1 MNTKGFPTQLKAF
14 FIGVLSAGGILLSG
28 QPARAQVAPVIN
40 NLYPSG
46 VVQFQPSAT
55 LSFNA
60 SSSAGIDPSGIF
72 VQLSGTS
79 LSGQTSVTTLTA
91 ASGLIITGT
100 PTSRTVSAPLSS
112 NTVYTA
118 SINVIGLN
126 SQSTSTTVSF
136 DTINPADTFEAE
148 DFDYGGGQF
157 INNPQT
163 NKYAGLNVTYGV
175 DAQNGNFGEGN
186 NAYRPSGL
194 NTEGN
199 GDIPRLAY
207 GTGLQDYDV
216 GWNNGG
222 NWANYTRTFPAGTFN
237 IYMRAANPNGATADA
252 AGMALVTSGRGTSSQ
267 STTNMGTFSIPDTG
281 SWQVYTW
288 VPLLDANGNL
298 ARFSGGAVK
307 TLRVTT
313 DNANY
318 NANFYLLM
326 PADLSLPVIT
336 NLYPDGSS
344 FFQYTNQL
352 SFVANASAGMATA
365 KIVVILDGTNMS
377 NVLSFD
383 GSFTSW
389 HVNCPLALNATHTA
403 VITVTG
409 NNGQSATTTVT
420 FSDFSSTN
428 FQWEAEDYDYNS
440 GNYFDNPQTNAYA
453 GLPSTPEV
461 DNHQFDLN
469 GNSFIY
475 RTKANGAC
483 PSTTVAGDGQRP
495 QFFSQTDYNI
505 GFFGGGSWVNY
516 TRHYP
521 TGTYY
526 VWGRFAEGQ
535 TNTEAILSQLISGY
549 GTSAQT
555 TTQLGAFYIP
565 FTGGWSTWAWSPLSD
580 ANGNPLK
587 VRFDGSQQTLQ
598 LGGSP
603 VGGQP
608 EVNVNFLMLVP
619 TVPDPFTVLQTVNNG
634 TTNVQILYSKPVE
647 AASATNIANYV
658 FTNGVAITGAS
669 LNPDNVTVVLT
680 TAPLAYG
687 SNYWLVING
696 VRDRMNL
703 PNTIATNTTVNL
715 QVLSYTLKDIGNPP
729 VISTVVNAGNGVNVT
744 AVGSDFGGNSDQGN
758 FSYQI
763 YSGNFDVEVRVA
775 GLALS
780 DIFAKAGLMARE
792 TLDPASRFAASIA
805 TPAMNGCFFEWRDPA
820 GSVSSSSGNFPAN
833 YPNTWLR
840 LQRVGNVFNSYA
852 GYDGQAWS
860 QLGSATITMSNQVY
874 LGFSVSS
881 HSTNQT
887 TTAQFRDMSN
897 ETGAVVGT
905 QINPHEQIGPSSRTT
920 PIAFSEIM
928 YKPAARTD
936 GNNIEFIEIYNSNSF
951 FQDISGYQ
959 IVCADM
965 NYKFPPNTVIPG
977 GAFFVVA
984 ASPSGV
990 ENVYG
995 LTTNVFGPYTGSLK
1009 KSETLQLLDEQGA
1022 VLLTVPYSS
1031 TYPWPVAAD
1040 GTGHSIVLANPTY
1053 GEGDPRA
1060 WDISDTVGGSPG
1072 QMDGFTPSPLR
1083 NVVINEILPHSENAT
1098 VPRYIELYNHSTNM
1112 VDVSGCI
1119 LTDDASTDKFI
1130 IPPGTLIPPGGFASF
1145 QQLQFGFTLNGAG
1158 ETLYFIQ
1165 SDGSRVLDAVQ
1176 FGAQSDG
1183 VAYGRW
1189 PDGANDFYAFTSRTP
1204 GTNNSS
1210 ILIGDIVINELM
1222 YNPISGNDDDQ
1233 YIELYNKGT
1242 NTINMA
1248 GWQFTSGV
1256 TFTFPNI
1263 SIAPNGYLTVAR
1275 NLTNLF
1281 GKYSN
1286 LNSLNTVGNYSGKLS
1301 HNGEQV
1307 TLSMPQTLNTNTTI
1321 LVAEDQVTYGT
1332 GGRWGE
1338 WADGGGS
1345 SLELKDPRAN
1355 HRLAAN
1361 WADSDETQK
1370 SVWTNIETTGVLDN
1384 GANYEP
1390 SIAHAQI
1397 GILDVGECLV
1407 DNIEVDYNGV
1417 NYISNST
1424 FESGTSGWSFQ
1435 GCMTRSSLENTGY
1448 LSSHSLHIR
1457 SSDHVWTG
1465 DNSCQVA
1472 LNANSLAPGQ
1482 TATLRFKARWLHG
1495 WPEALLRLNGNWLE
1509 AAGAMPVPKNLGT
1522 PGMPN
1527 SQYVTNAGPAIYN
1540 VTHSPALP
1548 AANQSVVVTAQAHDP
1563 NGVQNLTLYYRLDP
1577 ASTYTAVPMKD
1588 DGTGGDAV
1596 ANDGIFSAT
1605 IPGQAANQL
1614 AAYYISA
1621 TDSNSVATRFP
1632 ALLNDNSPA
1641 RECLVLFG
1649 DGNPGGSFD
1658 VYHLW
1663 VTQANATRWDNLG
1676 NLSNEGIDCTFV
1688 NGNRVIYNSQAH
1700 FAGSPYHQDY
1710 DLPYGPLCNY
1720 KWIFPDDDK
1729 LLGATSFNK
1738 IHQPGNGAGDD
1749 ASIQREQLAN
1759 TFLRVLG
1766 VPWLNRRYVAV
1777 YVNGNRRG
1785 TLMEDAQTPDSDVV
1799 KEHYPNDPDGYLY
1812 KMQPWF
1818 EFAPTLSGAS
1828 MNFDNQSWITLN
1840 NYTTIGGAK
1849 KTARYRYNFLVRRTP
1864 DSASD
1869 FNPAY
1874 SIVDAANSYGTPNY
1888 VADLENVADME
1899 NWMRVFAANHAAGNW
1914 DSFGAQNGQN
1924 LYGYA
1929 GTLGTKYSL
1938 LMFDFNI
1945 VFGNQDFSWGPG
1957 QNLFTVNPSDPYL
1970 NDIYNTPVFR
1980 RMYWRALQELVNG
1993 PLNVANSGPLLDA
2006 KYNVFAANGFDLE
2019 DPNTNIKPWLS
2030 QAQSSI
2036 ASQLAAVDAASFVVN
2051 PGATTSNNVAYVTG
2065 SAPVNVATVWINGVA
2080 YPLTWTTLNNWIVT
2094 VPLTNGLNNLS
2105 VVGVDKNGR
2114 PITGDSNSVS
2124 ITYGGTNASPAGQI
2138 VVNEIMY
2145 GPAVAGAQFV
2155 ELYNNSTNITF
2166 DLSGWQLPELA
2177 YTFPGGSI
2185 IGPANYLVLAANR
2198 GAFAMAYGA
2207 TSPVFD
2213 SFNGTLS
2220 PNGQTLTLVQPG
2232 TNVAVTKVEYENH
2245 LPWPANA
2252 NGTGASLQLIDPY
2265 QDNWRAGNWAAVLTN
2280 TPVTPQWTYV
2290 TTTGTASSSLLYIYL
2305 QSAGDVYMD
2314 DIKLVTGSVPE
2325 AGANVLSDGDFESG
2339 FPGPWTVSA
2348 NLAGSVLST
2357 TIKHSG
2363 NASLHVIST
2372 SVGTTQSSAIWQT
2385 MSPALTT
2392 NATYTLSFWY
2402 LQSTNG
2408 GPLTIRLSGSGVI
2421 VTVDPAPPVMST
2433 ESATP
2438 DILNSVAVSLPSFP
2452 SLWINEV
2459 QADNLTGI
2467 TNSAGQHTGWLE
2479 LYNPSTNII
2488 SLSGLYLANNY
2499 ANLLQW
2505 AFPAGAVIN
2514 PGQFKI
2520 IFADGQTG
2528 LSTLNELHTSFV
2540 LASGTGS
2547 LALTRLY
2554 NGQPQVLDYVDYEN
2568 ISPNDSYGSFPDGQ
2582 SFIRQEFFQATP
2594 GAANNGTATPP
2605 PSFVDYAIP
2614 GAAYSQNFD
2623 SLPDPGATSV
2633 NTANPVMI
2641 NGVTYSL
2648 ANPFDFAFPAAA
2660 SGGKGG
2666 LGISALAG
2674 WYGLGVA
2681 SSKFGATDGDQTTGG
2696 QVSFGLPGSSNRAL
2710 GLLAT
2715 SSTKGTAFGVRFING
2730 TASTLSR
2737 MNLQVTGEV
2746 WRQSNVAKTLQ
2757 FYYAIDPTGTNSFPI
2772 GATAFIP
2779 ALNISIPATGPV
2791 GGGAVDGTSSFN
2803 QTNLSV
2809 SNQSITNWPPGAALW
2824 LVWQMTDS
2832 SGNAQGLG
2840 LDNLSF
2846 SANASQQ
2853 PVSLDIQVVGAGIL
2867 LSWPSVLG
2875 VNYQIEY
2882 KDDLAAVA
2890 WTPLG
2895 SPVPGTG
2902 GSISVTNDITLSV
2915 QRFYRIITQ

>member
-1 MNTKGFPTQLKAF
+1 MNIKGCPIQFKAF
-14 FIGVLSAGGILLSG
+14 IAVGLAGGILLFG
-28 QPARAQVAPVIN
+28 QPARAQVVPVISN
-40 NLYPSG
+40 VHPNG
-46 VVQFQPSAT
+46 AVQFQPSAA
-55 LSFNA
+55 LSFTA
-60 SSSAGIDPSGIF
+60 SSSAGIDPGAIS
-72 VQLSGTS
+72 VQLTGTS
-79 LSGQTSVTTLTA
+79 LPGQTIVTTLTTA
-91 ASGLIITGT
+91 NGLIVTGT
-100 PTSRTVSAPLSS
+100 STTRTVSAPLNS

-126 SQSTSTTVSF
+126 SQSASTTVAF
-136 DTINPADTFEAE
+136 DTINPAYTFEAE

-157 INNPQT
+157 INTPQT

-175 DAQNGNFGEGN
+175 DAQNGNFGGGN

-199 GDIPRLAY
+199 GDKLRLAY
-207 GTGLQDYDV
+207 STGLQDYDV
-216 GWNNGG
+216 GWNNGGSG

-237 IYMRAANPNGATADA
+237 IYMRAANPNGATTDA
-252 AGMALVTSGRGTSSQ
+252 ASMALVTGGSGTSSQ
-267 STTNMGTFSIPDTG
+267 TIANLGTFSIPNTG
-281 SWQVYTW
+281 DWQVYTW

-298 ARFSGGAVK
+298 ARFTGGAVK
-307 TLRVTT
+307 ALRVTT
-313 DNANY
+313 DNGNY

-326 PADLSLPVIT
+326 PADLSVPVIT

-352 SFVANASAGMATA
+352 SFVANASAGIATNN
-365 KIVVILDGTNMS
+365 IVVILDGINIS
-377 NVLSFD
+377 NLLSFN
-383 GSFTSW
+383 GSTTSW
-389 HVNCPLALNATHTA
+389 QVNCPLLLNAHHTA
-403 VITVTG
+403 MITVTG
-409 NNGQSATTTVT
+409 NNGQFTTTTVN
-420 FSDFSSTN
+420 FNDFSATN
-428 FQWEAEDYDYNS
+428 FQWEAEDYDYNA

-483 PSTTVAGDGQRP
+483 PSTTVAGDGLRP
-495 QFFSQTDYNI
+495 QFFNQTDYNI

-521 TGTYY
+521 GGTYY

-535 TNTEAILSQLISGY
+535 TNTEATISQLTSGY

-555 TTQLGAFYIP
+555 TMPLGTFYIP
-565 FTGGWSTWAWSPLSD
+565 FTGSWSTWAWSPLND
-580 ANGNPLK
+580 ANGNLLK

-619 TVPDPFTVLQTVNNG
+619 TAPDPFTILQTINNG
-634 TTNVQILYSKPVE
+634 TTNVQIVYSKPVE
-647 AASATNIANYV
+647 AASATNVANYF
-658 FTNGVAITGAS
+658 FTNGVVITGAS

-680 TAPLAYG
+680 TAPLVYG
-687 SNYWLVING
+687 SNYSIVING

-703 PNTIATNTTVNL
+703 PNTVATNTTVNFQAL
-715 QVLSYTLKDIGNPP
+715 PYTMSDIGNPP
-729 VISTVVNAGNGVNVT
+729 VVSTGMVAGNGINVT
-744 AVGSDFGGNSDQGN
+744 AVGNDFGGNSDQGN

-763 YSGNFDVEVRVA
+763 YSGDFDVQVRVA

-820 GSVSSSSGNFPAN
+820 GGTSSSAGNFPAN

-840 LQRVGNVFNSYA
+840 LQRVGNVFNGYA
-852 GYDGQAWS
+852 GYDGQTWM

-874 LGFSVSS
+874 LGFSISS
-881 HSTNQT
+881 RSTNQT

-897 ETGAVVGT
+897 VTGAVVGT

-920 PIAFSEIM
+920 PIVFSEIM

-936 GNNIEFIEIYNSNSF
+936 GNNIEFIEIYNSNPF

-959 IVCADM
+959 ITCADM
-965 NYKFPPNTVIPG
+965 NYTFPPNTMIPG

-984 ASPSGV
+984 ASPQSV

-1040 GTGHSIVLANPTY
+1040 GTGHSIVLAKPSY

-1060 WDISDTVGGSPG
+1060 WDISDVVGGSPG
-1072 QMDGFTPSPLR
+1072 QMDGFTPGSLR
-1083 NVVINEILPHSENAT
+1083 NVVINEILPHSENAA
-1098 VPRYIELYNHSTNM
+1098 VPQFIELYNHSTNS
-1112 VDVSGCI
+1112 VDVSGCV
-1119 LTDDASTDKFI
+1119 LTDDSTTNKFV
-1130 IPPGTLIPPGGFASF
+1130 IPAQTVIGPAGFVAF
-1145 QQLQFGFTLNGAG
+1145 TQFNFTLNGAG
-1158 ETLYFIQ
+1158 ETLYFIKP
-1165 SDGSRVLDAVQ
+1165 DNSRILDAVQ

-1183 VAYGRW
+1183 VSYGRW
-1189 PDGANDFYAFTSRTP
+1189 PDGANDFYAFIGRTP
-1204 GTNNSS
+1204 GTNNSA

-1222 YNPISGNDDDQ
+1222 YDPISGNDDDQ
-1233 YIELYNKGT
+1233 YIELYNQGT
-1242 NTINMA
+1242 NTVNLA
-1248 GWQFTSGV
+1248 GWQFTAGV

-1281 GKYSN
+1281 AKYSN

-1301 HNGEQV
+1301 HSGEPV
-1307 TLSMPQTLNTNTTI
+1307 TLSMPQTLNTNTAI

-1355 HRLAAN
+1355 HRLASN

-1384 GANYEP
+1384 GANYDP
-1390 SIAHAQI
+1390 SIDYAQI

-1407 DNIEVDYNGV
+1407 DNVEVDYNGV
-1417 NYISNST
+1417 NYVSNST
-1424 FESGTSGWSFQ
+1424 FESGTAGWSFQ

-1448 LSSHSLHIR
+1448 VSAYSLHIR

-1482 TATLRFKARWLHG
+1482 TVTLRFKARWLHG

-1509 AAGAMPVPKNLGT
+1509 AAGAMPVPNNLGS

-1540 VTHSPALP
+1540 VTHFPTLP

-1563 NGVQNLTLYYRLDP
+1563 NGMQNLILNYRIDP
-1577 ASTYTAVPMKD
+1577 SGTYTSVPMTD
-1588 DGTGGDAV
+1588 DGTGGDAI
-1596 ANDGIFSAT
+1596 AGDGIFSAT

-1614 AAYYISA
+1614 VAYNIFA
-1621 TDSNSVATRFP
+1621 TDSNSVVTRFP
-1632 ALLNDNSPA
+1632 ALPTDNSPR
-1641 RECLVLFG
+1641 RECLVMFG
-1649 DGNPGGSFD
+1649 DGNPGGSFE

-1663 VTQANATRWDNLG
+1663 VTQANATLWENLG
-1676 NLSNEGIDCTFV
+1676 NLSNEGMDCTFV
-1688 NGNRVIYNSQAH
+1688 NGSRVIYNAQAH
-1700 FAGSPYHQDY
+1700 YAGSPYHQDY
-1710 DLPYGPLCNY
+1710 DLPYGALCNY
-1720 KWIFPDDDK
+1720 KWIFNDDDK
-1729 LLGATSFNK
+1729 FLGATSFNK

-1749 ASIQREQLAN
+1749 PSIQREQLAN
-1759 TFLRVLG
+1759 TLLRALG
-1766 VPWLNRRYVAV
+1766 VPWLNRHYVAV

-1785 TLMEDAQTPDSDVV
+1785 TLMEDAQTPDSDMV
-1799 KEHYPNDPDGYLY
+1799 KEHYPNDSDGYLY

-1818 EFAPTLSGAS
+1818 EFAPALSGAS
-1828 MNFDNQSWITLN
+1828 MNFDNQSWCTLN
-1840 NYTTIGGAK
+1840 EYTTTGGAK
-1849 KTARYRYNFLVRRTP
+1849 KTASYRYNYLVRRTP

-1874 SIVDAANSYGTPNY
+1874 SIVDAANSYGTPDY
-1888 VADLENVADME
+1888 VANLEGVADME

-1914 DSFGAQNGQN
+1914 DSFGAANGQN

-1957 QNLFTVNPSDPYL
+1957 QNLFTVNGSDPYL
-1970 NDIYNTPVFR
+1970 NDIYNTPVFL

-2006 KYNVFAANGFDLE
+2006 KYNAFVANGLSVE

-2030 QAQSSI
+2030 QAQGSI
-2036 ASQLAAVDAASFVVN
+2036 ATQLAAVDAANFVVN
-2051 PGATTSNNVAYVTG
+2051 PGVTTGNNVVYVTG
-2065 SAPVNVATVWINGVA
+2065 QAPVNVATVWINGVA
-2080 YPLTWTTLNNWIVT
+2080 YPLTWTTLTGWTVT

-2105 VVGVDKNGR
+2105 VVGVDKNGQ

-2124 ITYGGTNASPAGQI
+2124 ISYGGINASPAGQI
-2138 VVNEIMY
+2138 AINEIMY
-2145 GPAVAGAQFV
+2145 DPAVANAQFV
-2155 ELYNNSTNITF
+2155 ELYNTSTNVTF

-2185 IGPANYLVLAANR
+2185 IGPTNYLVLAANR
-2198 GAFAMAYGA
+2198 AAFAVAYGA
-2207 TSPVFD
+2207 TNPVFD
-2213 SFNGTLS
+2213 AFNGTLS
-2220 PNGQTLTLVQPG
+2220 PNGETLTLMQPG
-2232 TNVAVTKVEYENH
+2232 TNAAVTKVEYENQ

-2252 NGTGASLQLIDPY
+2252 NGTGASLQLIDPR
-2265 QDNWRAGNWAAVLTN
+2265 QDNWRVGNWAAVLTA
-2280 TPVTPQWTYV
+2280 P
-2290 TTTGTASSSLLYIYL
+2290 
-2305 QSAGDVYMD
+2305 
-2314 DIKLVTGSVPE
+2314 
-2325 AGANVLSDGDFESG
+2325 
-2339 FPGPWTVSA
+2339 
-2348 NLAGSVLST
+2348 ST
-2357 TIKHSG
+2357 TPG
-2363 NASLHVIST
+2363 A
-2372 SVGTTQSSAIWQT
+2372 
-2385 MSPALTT
+2385 
-2392 NATYTLSFWY
+2392 
-2402 LQSTNG
+2402 
-2408 GPLTIRLSGSGVI
+2408 
-2421 VTVDPAPPVMST
+2421 
-2433 ESATP
+2433 
-2438 DILNSVAVSLPSFP
+2438 LNSVAASLTPFQ

-2488 SLSGLYLANNY
+2488 SLNGLYLANNF
-2499 ANLLQW
+2499 NTPLQW
-2505 AFPAGAVIN
+2505 AFPVGAVIN
-2514 PGQFKI
+2514 PGQFKT

-2547 LALTRLY
+2547 LALARLD

-2568 ISPNDSYGSFPDGQ
+2568 INPNDSYGSFPDGQ
-2582 SFIRQEFFQATP
+2582 SFNRQEFFQATP

-2605 PSFVDYAIP
+2605 PSFVDYTAA
-2614 GAAYSQNFD
+2614 GAVYSQNFD
-2623 SLPDPGATSV
+2623 TLPDPGAASV

-2641 NGVTYSL
+2641 NGITYSL
-2648 ANPFDFAFPAAA
+2648 ANPYDFAFPVIA
-2660 SGGKGG
+2660 SGSSGG

-2674 WYGLGVA
+2674 WYGSDALL
-2681 SSKFGATDGDQTTGG
+2681 SRFGATDGDQTTGG
-2696 QVSFGLPGSSNRAL
+2696 QVSFGLPGNSNRAL

-2715 SSTKGTAFGVRFING
+2715 STTGRTAFGVRFING
-2730 TASTLSR
+2730 TASTLTR
-2737 MNLQVTGEV
+2737 MNLQITGEV
-2746 WRQSNVAKTLQ
+2746 WRQSNLPKTLQ
-2757 FYYAIDPTGTNSFPI
+2757 FYYFIDPTGTATFPSS
-2772 GATAFIP
+2772 ATAFIS
-2779 ALNISIPATGPV
+2779 ALNVSIPTVVADS
-2791 GGGAVDGTSSFN
+2791 GGVAVDGTSPLN

-2809 SNQSITNWPPGAALW
+2809 LNQTITNWSPGAVLW

-2832 SGNAQGLG
+2832 TGKAQGLG
-2840 LDNLSF
+2840 LDNLNF
-2846 SANASQQ
+2846 SASVPVQ
-2853 PVSLDIQVVGAGIL
+2853 PVSPDIQVSGAGIL
-2867 LSWPSVLG
+2867 LGWPTTMG

-2882 KDDLAAVA
+2882 KDDLAAPV

-2902 GSISVTNDITLSV
+2902 GSISVTNDITLSTH
-2915 QRFYRIITQ
+2915 RFYRIIAQ

>member
-1 MNTKGFPTQLKAF
+1 MNSKGFPTQFKEF

-28 QPARAQVAPVIN
+28 QPAHAQVAPVISN
-40 NLYPSG
+40 VNPSG
-46 VVQFQPSAT
+46 AVQFQPSAA
-55 LSFNA
+55 LSFIA
-60 SSSAGIDPSGIF
+60 SSSAGIDPGGIS
-72 VQLSGTS
+72 VQLTGTS
-79 LSGQTSVTTLTA
+79 LSGQTFATTFTTA
-91 ASGLIITGT
+91 NGLMVTGT
-100 PTSRTVSAPLSS
+100 STTRIVSAPLSS
-112 NTVYTA
+112 NTVYAA
-118 SINVIGLN
+118 SINVINVN
-126 SQSTSTTVSF
+126 SQSANSTVSF
-136 DTINPADTFEAE
+136 DTINPAYTFEAE

-175 DAQNGNFGEGN
+175 DAQNGNFGGGG

-207 GTGLQDYDV
+207 GNGLQDYDV

-222 NWANYTRTFPAGTFN
+222 SGNWANYTRTFPSGMFN
-237 IYMRAANPNGATADA
+237 IYMRAANPNGATTDA
-252 AGMALVTSGRGTSSQ
+252 ASMALVIGGRGTSSQ
-267 STTNMGTFSIPDTG
+267 TTTNLGTFSIPDTG
-281 SWQVYTW
+281 SWQAYTW

-298 ARFSGGAVK
+298 ARFSGGAMK
-307 TLRVTT
+307 TLRVST
-313 DNANY
+313 DNGNY

-326 PADLSLPVIT
+326 AADLSVPVIT

-352 SFVANASAGMATA
+352 SFVANASAGMATNN
-365 KIVVILDGTNMS
+365 IVVILDGINVS
-377 NVLSFD
+377 NSLNFS

-389 HVNCPLALNATHTA
+389 HVNCTLALNTSHTA

-409 NNGQSATTTVT
+409 NNGQSATATVT

-475 RTKANGAC
+475 RTKVNGAC
-483 PSTTVAGDGQRP
+483 PSTTVVGDGQRP

-535 TNTEAILSQLISGY
+535 TNTEATLSQLTSGY

-555 TTQLGAFYIP
+555 TAQLGAFYIP
-565 FTGGWSTWAWSPLSD
+565 FTGGWSTWAWSPLTD
-580 ANGNPLK
+580 ANSNPIK
-587 VRFDGSQQTLQ
+587 IRFDGSQQTLQ

-608 EVNVNFLMLVP
+608 EVNVNFLMLTP
-619 TVPDPFTVLQTVNNG
+619 AAPDPFTIVQAFNDG
-634 TTNVQILYSKPVE
+634 ITNVQIVFSKPVE
-647 AASATNIANYV
+647 AASATNLANYV
-658 FTNGVAITGAS
+658 FTNGIVITGAS

-680 TAPLAYG
+680 TAPLVYG
-687 SNYWLVING
+687 SNYWIVING
-696 VRDRMNL
+696 IRDRMNL
-703 PNTIATNTTVNL
+703 PNTIATNTMVNL
-715 QVLSYTLKDIGNPP
+715 QVLPYVLNDIGNPP
-729 VISTVVNAGNGVNVT
+729 VVSTAVNAGNGVNVT
-744 AVGSDFGGNSDQGN
+744 AAGSDFGGNSDQGN

-763 YSGNFDVEVRVA
+763 YSGNFDVEIRVA

-792 TLDPASRFAASIA
+792 TLDPTGRFAASMA

-820 GSVSSSSGNFPAN
+820 ASTSSSSGNFPAN

-852 GYDGQAWS
+852 GCDGQTWT

-881 HSTNQT
+881 RSTNQT
-887 TTAQFRDMSN
+887 TTAQFRDFGN
-897 ETGAVVGT
+897 VTGAVVGT

-920 PIAFSEIM
+920 PVVFSEIM

-936 GNNIEFIEIYNSNSF
+936 GNNVEFIEVYNSNPF

-959 IVCADM
+959 ITCADM
-965 NYKFPPNTVIPG
+965 NYTFPPETIIPG

-990 ENVYG
+990 KNVYG
-995 LTTNVFGPYTGSLK
+995 LTTNVFGPYAGSLK

-1040 GTGHSIVLANPTY
+1040 GTGHSIVLSNPTY

-1060 WDISDTVGGSPG
+1060 WDISDVVGGSPG

-1083 NVVINEILPHSENAT
+1083 NVVINEILPHSENPV
-1098 VPRYIELYNHSTNM
+1098 VPQFIELYNHSTNS
-1112 VDVSGCI
+1112 VDVSGCV
-1119 LTDDASTDKFI
+1119 LTDDPTTNKFI
-1130 IPPGTLIPPGGFASF
+1130 IPIGTLIPPAGFVSF
-1145 QQLQFGFTLNGAG
+1145 LQSQSGFTLNGAG
-1158 ETLYFIQ
+1158 ETLYFIKP
-1165 SDGSRVLDAVQ
+1165 DNSRILDAVQ

-1183 VAYGRW
+1183 VSYGRW

-1233 YIELYNKGT
+1233 YIELYNQGT
-1242 NTINMA
+1242 NPVNLA
-1248 GWQFTSGV
+1248 GWQFTAGI
-1256 TFTFPNI
+1256 TFTFPNVT
-1263 SIAPNGYLTVAR
+1263 IAPNGYLTVAR
-1275 NLTNLF
+1275 SLTNLF
-1281 GKYSN
+1281 AKYPN
-1286 LNSLNTVGNYSGKLS
+1286 LNNGNTVGNYGGKLS

-1307 TLSMPQTLNTNTTI
+1307 TLAMPQILNTNTAI
-1321 LVAEDQVTYGT
+1321 LVAVDQVTYGT

-1384 GANYEP
+1384 GANYDP
-1390 SIAHAQI
+1390 SIDYAQI

-1407 DNIEVDYNGV
+1407 DNIEVDYDNV
-1417 NYISNST
+1417 NYVSNPT
-1424 FESGTSGWSFQ
+1424 FEGGTSGWSFQ

-1448 LSSHSLHIR
+1448 SSSHSLHIR

-1472 LNANSLAPGQ
+1472 LNANPLAQGQ

-1509 AAGAMPVPKNLGT
+1509 AAGAMPVPNNLGT

-1527 SQYVTNAGPAIYN
+1527 SQSVTNAGPAIYK
-1540 VTHSPALP
+1540 VTHFPTLP
-1548 AANQSVVVTAQAHDP
+1548 AANQAVVVTAQVHDP

-1577 ASTYTAVPMKD
+1577 SPTYTAVTMKD
-1588 DGTGGDAV
+1588 DGTGGDAIPG
-1596 ANDGIFSAT
+1596 DGIFSAT

-1614 AAYYISA
+1614 VAYYISA
-1621 TDSNSVATRFP
+1621 TDSNSVITLFP
-1632 ALLNDNSPA
+1632 SLLTDNSPR
-1641 RECLVLFG
+1641 RECLVMFG
-1649 DGNPGGSFD
+1649 DGNPGGSFG

-1688 NGNRVIYNSQAH
+1688 NGNRVIYNTQAH

-1720 KWIFPDDDK
+1720 KWIFPDDDE

-1759 TFLRVLG
+1759 TFLRTLG

-1785 TLMEDAQTPDSDVV
+1785 TLMEDAQTPDGDVV
-1799 KEHYPNDPDGYLY
+1799 KEHYPNDSDGYLY

-1818 EFAPTLSGAS
+1818 EFAPALSGAS
-1828 MNFDNQSWITLN
+1828 MNFDNQSWVTLN
-1840 NYTTIGGAK
+1840 NYTTTGGAK
-1849 KTARYRYNFLVRRTP
+1849 KTASYRYNYLVRRTP

-1869 FNPAY
+1869 FNPVY
-1874 SIVDAANSYGTPNY
+1874 SIIDAANSYGTPNY
-1888 VADLENVADME
+1888 VANLENVADME

-1945 VFGNQDFSWGPG
+1945 VIGNQDFSWGPG
-1957 QNLFTVNPSDPYL
+1957 QNLFDVNASDPYL

-2006 KYNVFAANGFDLE
+2006 KYNTFVANGLSVE
-2019 DPNTNIKPWLS
+2019 DPNTNIKSWLS

-2036 ASQLAAVDAASFVVN
+2036 ASQLAVEDATSFVVD
-2051 PGATTSNNVAYVTG
+2051 GGVAVTNNQAYLTG
-2065 SAPVNVATVWINGVA
+2065 QAPVNVNSIWVNGVA
-2080 YPLTWTTLNNWIVT
+2080 YPLTWNTVTAWSLT
-2094 VPLTNGLNNLS
+2094 VPLQNGTNLLTLT
-2105 VVGVDKNGR
+2105 GVDRNGQQ
-2114 PITGDSNSVS
+2114 ITGDSTNVSVV
-2124 ITYGGTNASPAGQI
+2124 YHGTNAPSLAYINYLPAGLVYTQD
-2138 VVNEIMY
+2138 
-2145 GPAVAGAQFV
+2145 
-2155 ELYNNSTNITF
+2155 F
-2166 DLSGWQLPELA
+2166 DA
-2177 YTFPGGSI
+2177 
-2185 IGPANYLVLAANR
+2185 
-2198 GAFAMAYGA
+2198 
-2207 TSPVFD
+2207 
-2213 SFNGTLS
+2213 
-2220 PNGQTLTLVQPG
+2220 
-2232 TNVAVTKVEYENH
+2232 
-2245 LPWPANA
+2245 
-2252 NGTGASLQLIDPY
+2252 
-2265 QDNWRAGNWAAVLTN
+2265 
-2280 TPVTPQWTYV
+2280 
-2290 TTTGTASSSLLYIYL
+2290 
-2305 QSAGDVYMD
+2305 
-2314 DIKLVTGSVPE
+2314 
-2325 AGANVLSDGDFESG
+2325 
-2339 FPGPWTVSA
+2339 
-2348 NLAGSVLST
+2348 
-2357 TIKHSG
+2357 
-2363 NASLHVIST
+2363 
-2372 SVGTTQSSAIWQT
+2372 
-2385 MSPALTT
+2385 
-2392 NATYTLSFWY
+2392 
-2402 LQSTNG
+2402 
-2408 GPLTIRLSGSGVI
+2408 
-2421 VTVDPAPPVMST
+2421 
-2433 ESATP
+2433 
-2438 DILNSVAVSLPSFP
+2438 
-2452 SLWINEV
+2452 
-2459 QADNLTGI
+2459 
-2467 TNSAGQHTGWLE
+2467 
-2479 LYNPSTNII
+2479 
-2488 SLSGLYLANNY
+2488 
-2499 ANLLQW
+2499 
-2505 AFPAGAVIN
+2505 
-2514 PGQFKI
+2514 
-2520 IFADGQTG
+2520 
-2528 LSTLNELHTSFV
+2528 
-2540 LASGTGS
+2540 
-2547 LALTRLY
+2547 
-2554 NGQPQVLDYVDYEN
+2554 
-2568 ISPNDSYGSFPDGQ
+2568 
-2582 SFIRQEFFQATP
+2582 
-2594 GAANNGTATPP
+2594 
-2605 PSFVDYAIP
+2605 
-2614 GAAYSQNFD
+2614 
-2623 SLPDPGATSV
+2623 LPDPGATSV
-2633 NTANPVMI
+2633 NADNPVTI
-2641 NGVTYSL
+2641 NGISYFL
-2648 ANPFDFAFPAAA
+2648 ANPYGLA
-2660 SGGKGG
+2660 SPVTTSGSGGG
-2666 LGISALAG
+2666 LGVPSLAG
-2674 WYGLGVA
+2674 WYG
-2681 SSKFGATDGDQTTGG
+2681 SSISAAQFGATDGDQTTGG
-2696 QVSFGLPGSSNRAL
+2696 NISFGLPGSSNRAL

-2730 TASTLSR
+2730 TATVLTR
-2737 MNLQVTGEV
+2737 MNLQFIGEV
-2746 WRQSNVAKTLQ
+2746 WRQSNLPKTLR
-2757 FYYAIDPTGTNSFPI
+2757 FYYFVDLAGTNSFPA
-2772 GATAFIP
+2772 GATALIP
-2779 ALNISIPATGPV
+2779 TLNVSLPTVAADTGGV
-2791 GGGAVDGTSSFN
+2791 AVDGTSPLN

-2809 SNQSITNWPPGAALW
+2809 LNQVITNWPPGTALW
-2824 LVWQMTDS
+2824 LVWQMSDS
-2832 SGNAQGLG
+2832 TGKAQGLG
-2840 LDNLSF
+2840 IDNLSF
-2846 SANASQQ
+2846 SASGPLPV
-2853 PVSLDIQVVGAGIL
+2853 PVSVEISGSSLVL
-2867 LSWPSVLG
+2867 NWPSVVG
-2875 VNYQIEY
+2875 QTYQLEY
-2882 KDDLAAVA
+2882 KDDLAAPV
-2890 WTPLG
+2890 WTPLA
-2895 SPVPGTG
+2895 SPLAGTG
-2902 GSISVTNDITLSV
+2902 ATLTITNDITLATQRFFRISV
-2915 QRFYRIITQ
+2915 Q